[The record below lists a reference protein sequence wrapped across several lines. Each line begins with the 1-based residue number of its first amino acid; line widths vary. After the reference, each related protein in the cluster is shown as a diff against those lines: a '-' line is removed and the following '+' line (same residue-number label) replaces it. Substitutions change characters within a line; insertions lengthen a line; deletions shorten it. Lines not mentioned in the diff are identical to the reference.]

1 MKTIFI
7 TISRGIIVRNILQ
20 TGVVDRL
27 VRAGYRIVLFTTA
40 SEVPEFRDAFVHP
53 PQVTALPF
61 PRKQWPRADEIF
73 SSLHRGLIYNRRTD
87 LIAKVGQLHPSET
100 NAFKYWSYRTVF
112 QPLSKIRPLRD
123 LVRWLDF
130 RILPVTEYDVL
141 FREQKPAL
149 LFSTNIMEYEDT
161 LLAKAARRNGVPV
174 IGMPKSW
181 DNLSKTGFRVKP
193 DRLIVW
199 SPFMRD
205 EARRFQNIPTER
217 FDIVGVPQF
226 DIYAQPERLA
236 SRDAFCRELGL
247 DPAKR
252 ILVYGS
258 EGKVTPRDGEAVKML
273 VDAVRD
279 GRLPRDVQFL
289 VRPHYGYRNELKK
302 FEIVKDCPEVAID
315 LLNVPSAGFSDQWDW
330 RVEHWHRLAET
341 LSYCSMLVTSPST
354 LTLDATALDKPV
366 VNVAFDG
373 YEGILPYG
381 YSMTH
386 WYDTEHYAP
395 IVESG
400 VPTVARSEKELVD
413 AVRDALDHPER
424 KAAARAKFRDRF
436 CGPLDGHAAAR
447 VADVIDRLVRE
458 AKEI

>member
-1 MKTIFI
+1 MNRTIFV
-7 TISRGIIVRNILQ
+7 TISRGIVVRNILQ

-27 VRAGYRIVLFTTA
+27 VRAGHRVVLFSTA
-40 SEVPEFRDAFVHP
+40 TNVPAFADAFVRP

-61 PRKQWPRADEIF
+61 PRKKWPRADEIF
-73 SSLHRGLIYNRRTD
+73 ASLHRGLIYNRRTD
-87 LIAKVGQLHPSET
+87 LIAKVGQLDPSET
-100 NAFKYWSYRTVF
+100 NLLKYWSYRVVF

-130 RILPVTEYDVL
+130 RLLPVTEFDQL
-141 FREQKPAL
+141 FAREKPAL
-149 LFSTNIMEYEDT
+149 LFSTSIMEYEDVQ
-161 LLAKAARRNGVPV
+161 LAKAARRNGVPV

-217 FDIVGVPQF
+217 VDIVGVPQF
-226 DIYAQPERLA
+226 DIYTHPETLA
-236 SRDAFCRELGL
+236 GRETFCAEVGL
-247 DPAKR
+247 DPKKR
-252 ILVYGS
+252 IVLYGS

-279 GRLPRDVQFL
+279 RRLPGDLQFL

-302 FEIVKDCPEVAID
+302 FKIVNDCSEVAID
-315 LLNVPSAGFSDQWDW
+315 MLNTPSEGFHDQWDW
-330 RVEHWHRLAET
+330 SVAHWRRLANSLMHCE
-341 LSYCSMLVTSPST
+341 MLVTSPST
-354 LTLDATALDKPV
+354 LTLDATAFDKPV

-373 YEGILPYG
+373 YAGMLPYG
-381 YSMTH
+381 TSIAH

-400 VPTVARSEKELVD
+400 VPTLAKSEQQLVD
-413 AVRDALDHPER
+413 AVREALEHPER
-424 KAAARAKFRDRF
+424 KADLRAKFREHF
-436 CGPLDGHAAAR
+436 CGPIDGRAAERIAETLHR
-447 VADVIDRLVRE
+447 RATADL
-458 AKEI
+458 

>member
-1 MKTIFI
+1 MKSIFI

-20 TGVVDRL
+20 TGVVEYL
-27 VRAGYRIVLFTTA
+27 VHAGHRVVLFTTA
-40 SEVPEFRDAFVHP
+40 SEIPAFRDAFVRP
-53 PQVTALPF
+53 PEVTALPF
-61 PRKQWPRADEIF
+61 PRKRWPRVDEIF

-100 NAFKYWSYRTVF
+100 NALKYWSYRAVF

-123 LVRWLDF
+123 LVRWLDI
-130 RILPVTEYDVL
+130 RLLPVTEYDDL
-141 FREQKPAL
+141 FREEKPAL
-149 LFSTNIMEYEDT
+149 LFSTNIMEYEDAQ
-161 LLAKAARRNGVPV
+161 LAKAARRNGVPV

-199 SPFMRD
+199 SPFMRE
-205 EARRFQNIPTER
+205 EAKRFQNIPSER

-226 DIYAQPERLA
+226 DIYAHPERLA
-236 SRDAFCRELGL
+236 SRADFCKEVGL

-252 ILVYGS
+252 IVLYGS
-258 EGKVTPRDGEAVKML
+258 EGKVTPHDGEAVKML

-302 FEIVKDCPEVAID
+302 FEIVKDCSEVATD
-315 LLNVPSAGFSDQWDW
+315 TLNVPSEGFSDQWDW
-330 RVEHWHRLAET
+330 RNEHLRRLADS
-341 LSYCSMLVTSPST
+341 LYHCSVLVTSPST
-354 LTLDATALDKPV
+354 LTLDATAFDKPV

-373 YEGILPYG
+373 YAGTLPYG

-400 VPTVARSEKELVD
+400 VPTVARSETQLVD
-413 AVRDALDHPER
+413 AVREALEYPER
-424 KAAARAKFRDRF
+424 KAALRAAFRDRF
-436 CGPLDGHAAAR
+436 CGPIDGHAAERIA
-447 VADVIDRLVRE
+447 ALLHGL
-458 AKEI
+458 AGS